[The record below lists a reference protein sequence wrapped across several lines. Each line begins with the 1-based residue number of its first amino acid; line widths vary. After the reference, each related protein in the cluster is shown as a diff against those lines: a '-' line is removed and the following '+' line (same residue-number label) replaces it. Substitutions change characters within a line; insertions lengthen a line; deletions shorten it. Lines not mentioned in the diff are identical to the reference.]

1 MKMKPPEDADM
12 NKTEQQRLTQKLSQ
26 AGLRFVLGVKPA
38 ADACVSG
45 RFRTNNL
52 TGPVFQ

>member
-1 MKMKPPEDADM
+1 M

-26 AGLRFVLGVKPA
+26 AGLRFVRGVKPA